1 MREEIAEIVAGARA
15 ALEDAAMRGVWAEG
29 GWTEPEVDPGKGQEG
44 KKASRQ
50 GERAAE
56 VWSAIATEAREAP
69 VAPTAGLESVRL
81 DLGDCR
87 RCGLCKERKT
97 IVFGVGDPEA
107 DLVVIGEAPGYQ
119 EDQQGEPFV
128 GPAGQMLDRMLE
140 NVLGL
145 KRAQVYITNVV
156 KCRPPKNR
164 NPHPDEVESC
174 RPFLEGQLRA
184 IRPKVILVLG
194 SVAFRTLFGTDDGIT
209 RHRGIWKSYGFPA
222 SPPGTASDG
231 IPVLPTFHPAYLLRT
246 PSDKRLAFEDLKVLR
261 TRYDELGGRR

>member
-15 ALEDAAMRGVWAEG
+15 VLEDAAMRGVWAES
-29 GWTEPEVDPGKGQEG
+29 PGSGDGQR
-44 KKASRQ
+44 AS
-50 GERAAE
+50 GHGDRAAVE
-56 VWSAIATEAREAP
+56 RWSALAAGAREEP
-69 VAPTAGLESVRL
+69 KGSDVQLDQVRA
-81 DLGDCR
+81 DLGECR
-87 RCGLCKERKT
+87 RCGLCKERRT

-107 DLVVIGEAPGYQ
+107 DLFVIGEAPGFQ

-145 KRAQVYITNVV
+145 ERAQVYITNVV

-184 IRPKVILVLG
+184 IRPKVILLLG
-194 SVAFRTLFGTDDGIT
+194 SVAFRTLFGTDEGIM
-209 RHRGIWKSYGFPA
+209 RHRGIWRTYELPA
-222 SPPGTASDG
+222 SPSGKASDG